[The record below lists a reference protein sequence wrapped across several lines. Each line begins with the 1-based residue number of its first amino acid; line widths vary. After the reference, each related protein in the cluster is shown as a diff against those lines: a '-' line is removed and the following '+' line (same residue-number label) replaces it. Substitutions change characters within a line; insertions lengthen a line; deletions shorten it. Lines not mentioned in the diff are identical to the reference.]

1 MAEVFFL
8 FNLLEGTSSPV
19 ELSTKK
25 EGRRVLVSV
34 LLGSNAD
41 IGSLEVSMLLI
52 ILSERLKTETNVL
65 HNGIY
70 ERIHISRV
78 HLQLNPKE
86 IDTKGFSTESV
97 TVFRAFYRT
106 KSPLILT
113 IRK

>member
-65 HNGIY
+65 LHNGIY

-97 TVFRAFYRT
+97 TVFRAFYHT
-106 KSPLILT
+106 KSPPYSDH
-113 IRK
+113 